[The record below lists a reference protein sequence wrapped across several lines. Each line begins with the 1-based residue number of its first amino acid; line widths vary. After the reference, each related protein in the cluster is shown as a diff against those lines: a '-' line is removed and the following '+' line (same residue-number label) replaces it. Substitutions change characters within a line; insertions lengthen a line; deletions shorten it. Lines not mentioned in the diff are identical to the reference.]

1 MKTSPLAAAILLG
14 LGALAVN
21 PAALAD
27 DDHQRAPFAIGL
39 QPIASVVTST
49 TVGKTAAEIVAYD
62 AETRRAFAINSQ
74 ENELVIIDL
83 KPLATRNA
91 PVVLAKLSMA
101 AYGAGL
107 NSVAVHDGL
116 VAVAV
121 EAADKTQNGQVVF
134 LSARAN
140 DLSRAR
146 AFEVGALPDHVSF
159 TADGEYLLVANE
171 GEPNSYGQPTSVNP
185 EGSVSI
191 INLKHGLHRA
201 SVRTASFAGF
211 NGQKDSLVASGVRV
225 FSPGATVAQDL
236 EPEYITSK
244 GRTAWV
250 TLQEANAIAV
260 LDIPSATF
268 SRIVPLGYKDHNIPG
283 QGLDPSD
290 RDAAT
295 NGGINIANW
304 PVRGL
309 YLPDAIAS
317 FRARDGQTYLVTANE
332 GDSRTPGDFP
342 GMPDEEARI
351 STLTLDPTAF
361 PTAASL
367 KNNARLGRLKVTK
380 TLGDTDSDGDYD
392 ALYAF
397 GARSLTIRSA
407 TGDLVWDSGD
417 QLEQYLAANTPA
429 DFNKGHDDPTF
440 DIRSDD
446 KGPEPEGVV
455 VGRIAGR
462 TFAFIG
468 LERVGGVFAYDVT
481 DPAAP
486 TLAAYANSRATDLG
500 TEGLAF
506 IKAKDSPTRKPLVL
520 VGNEVSRTVAVY
532 EVTGAPSEKDRD

>member
-1 MKTSPLAAAILLG
+1 MKTNPLAAAVLLG
-14 LGALAVN
+14 LGAMATN
-21 PAALAD
+21 SAASAD
-27 DDHQRAPFAIGL
+27 DGQRAPFPIGL
-39 QPIASVVTST
+39 QPIASVLTST
-49 TVGKTAAEIVAYD
+49 TAGKTAAEIVAYD

-83 KPLATRNA
+83 KPLATRGA

-121 EAADKTQNGQVVF
+121 EAADKTQNGQVV
-134 LSARAN
+134 LLNARAN

-146 AFEVGALPDHVSF
+146 AFEVGALPDALSF
-159 TADGEYLLVANE
+159 TADGDYLLVANE
-171 GEPNSYGQPTSVNP
+171 GEPNSYGAPTSVNP

-191 INLKHGLHRA
+191 IDLKHGVHRA

-211 NGQKDSLVASGVRV
+211 NGQKDALVAAGVRV
-225 FSPGATVAQDL
+225 FGPGATVAQDL
-236 EPEYITSK
+236 EPEYITSR

-250 TLQEANAIAV
+250 TLQEANAIAI

-268 SRIVPLGYKDHNIPG
+268 SRIVPLGYKDHNVPG

-290 RDAAT
+290 KDAAS
-295 NGGINIANW
+295 NSGINIANW

-309 YLPDAIAS
+309 YLPDGIAS
-317 FRARDGQTYLVTANE
+317 FRAGDGQTYLVTANE
-332 GDSRTPGDFP
+332 GDSRTPGDYP

-367 KNNARLGRLKVTK
+367 KNSARLGRLKVTK
-380 TLGDTDSDGDYD
+380 TLGDTDGDGDYD

-417 QLEQYLAANTPA
+417 QLEQYLAATTPA

-446 KGPEPEGVV
+446 KGPEPEGVA

-500 TEGLAF
+500 AEGLAF
-506 IKAKDSPTRKPLVL
+506 IKAEDSPTRTPLVL
-520 VGNEVSRTVAVY
+520 IGNEVSRTVAIY
-532 EVTGAPSEKDRD
+532 EVTGSPSEKDRN

>member
-1 MKTSPLAAAILLG
+1 
-14 LGALAVN
+14 
-21 PAALAD
+21 
-27 DDHQRAPFAIGL
+27 
-39 QPIASVVTST
+39 
-49 TVGKTAAEIVAYD
+49 
-62 AETRRAFAINSQ
+62 
-74 ENELVIIDL
+74 
-83 KPLATRNA
+83 
-91 PVVLAKLSMA
+91 
-101 AYGAGL
+101 
-107 NSVAVHDGL
+107 
-116 VAVAV
+116 
-121 EAADKTQNGQVVF
+121 VVF

-171 GEPNSYGQPTSVNP
+171 GEPNSYGLSTSVNP

-191 INLKHGLHRA
+191 INLKHGVHRA

-250 TLQEANAIAV
+250 TLQEANAIAI

-268 SRIVPLGYKDHNIPG
+268 SRIVPLGYKDHNVPG

-290 RDAAT
+290 KDAAT

-342 GMPDEEARI
+342 GMPDEESRI
-351 STLTLDPTAF
+351 KPLSLDATAF
-361 PTAASL
+361 PNAATI
-367 KNNARLGRLKVTK
+367 KNDVRLGRLKVTK
-380 TLGDTDSDGDYD
+380 TLGDTDGDGDYD
-392 ALYAF
+392 ALYSF
-397 GARSLTIRSA
+397 GARSFTIRSA
-407 TGDLVWDSGD
+407 TGDVVWDSGD
-417 QLEQYLAANTPA
+417 QFEQYLAANTPA

-446 KGPEPEGVV
+446 KGPEPEGVA

-500 TEGLAF
+500 AEGLSF
-506 IKAKDSPTRKPLVL
+506 IKAEDSPTRTPLVL
-520 VGNEVSRTVAVY
+520 IGNEVSRTVAVY